1 MLHILTINYTY
12 RCINVMVMNIN
23 ISIYLV
29 LNSIKFITS
38 LLYHY
43 IIYKMLDSDKGPTG
57 KLLEENRLIQLKLNK
72 IRDHPTTL
80 T

>member
-1 MLHILTINYTY
+1 
-12 RCINVMVMNIN
+12 MVMNIN
-23 ISIYLV
+23 ISIYILY
-29 LNSIKFITS
+29 LILLS
-38 LLYHY
+38 LSHLYFT

-57 KLLEENRLIQLKLNK
+57 KLLEENRLFQLKLNK